1 VVFNDWVTL
10 VCTALEIP
18 LTPIVGGGPSGDAN
32 FNAIYPRAIEYIEQ
46 RLQKELDLLGAT
58 VTDETGVLSANT
70 RVFTLPTSTGNF
82 IVTTQVSP
90 GTGASRA
97 APLLPVSRSFIETV
111 WPSDT
116 APAGTLAPTYW
127 APRDQVSILVGPP
140 VTAPLAM
147 SVTGEQRFVP
157 LSPGNPSNFLS
168 VYFPDLYN
176 VGSLV
181 FLAGYQRDF
190 GAMSD
195 DPSKAQSWEAQY
207 QTLQKSAAVEEA
219 RKKFESVGWSP
230 RLPSP
235 IATPPKT

>member
-1 VVFNDWVTL
+1 MVFNDWVTW

-18 LTPIVGGGPSGDAN
+18 LTPAVGMGPSGDAN
-32 FNAIYPRAIEYIEQ
+32 FNAIYPRAIEYIEL
-46 RLQKELDLLGAT
+46 RLQKELDLIGAT
-58 VTDETGVLSANT
+58 VTDETGTLAANS
-70 RVFTLPTSTGNF
+70 RIFTLPTSKGNF
-82 IVTTQVSP
+82 IVTTQISP
-90 GTGASRA
+90 GAGGTRQ
-97 APLLPVSRSFIETV
+97 APLLPTSRSFIEMV

-116 APAGTLAPTYW
+116 AVGTTVPTYW
-127 APRDQVSILVGPP
+127 APIDQVSVMVGPP
-140 VTAPLAM
+140 VSTQLAM
-147 SVTGEQRFVP
+147 STVGEQRFTP

-195 DPSKAQSWEAQY
+195 DPAKAQSWEAQY